1 MLLNSFEWSY
11 TRVSCDD
18 LKVKTILYSVL
29 NSTTRKYYSIAF
41 MYNDLTMIVV
51 LHLQIRSKIRVSL
64 AKLLILLLQGVESVF
79 DIMDLE
85 DEERNKLLRLDD
97 SPMQV
102 RDRNICTR
110 CTR

>member
-1 MLLNSFEWSY
+1 
-11 TRVSCDD
+11 
-18 LKVKTILYSVL
+18 
-29 NSTTRKYYSIAF
+29 

-64 AKLLILLLQGVESVF
+64 AKLFLLLLQGVESVF

-97 SPMQV
+97 SQMQV
-102 RDRNICTR
+102 RDCNIIYILGALDSGQKLCLAVCLTV
-110 CTR
+110 CQTSVSLSVCLSN